1 MSLQASQGSRKSW
14 HSVRADG
21 VGQALAESD
30 PKTVGFKNVGMDQT
44 QVTGWPAKCI
54 RIYREEGL

>member
-1 MSLQASQGSRKSW
+1 MSLQACQGSRESW

-30 PKTVGFKNVGMDQT
+30 PKTVGFKNVGMDQI
-44 QVTGWPAKCI
+44 QVQAGQ
-54 RIYREEGL
+54 RNVSE

>member
-1 MSLQASQGSRKSW
+1 MSRQACQGSGESW

-30 PKTVGFKNVGMDQT
+30 PKTVGLRM
-44 QVTGWPAKCI
+44 
-54 RIYREEGL
+54 